1 MGVQNNEQKPSAS
14 DFLKNNKPE
23 AFATMSGMAP
33 GNNQFNM
40 ASFGTM
46 QVGSN
51 NKAEFDLNFMGK
63 KQNVGMSNGG
73 ANLI

>member
-1 MGVQNNEQKPSAS
+1 MGVQNNQPKLSAS
-14 DFLKNNKPE
+14 DFLKNNKPQ
-23 AFATMSGMAP
+23 AFATMSGVVP
-33 GNNQFNM
+33 GNTQFNM

-46 QVGSN
+46 QAGS
-51 NKAEFDLNFMGK
+51 KAEFDINFMGK